1 MNALIVLPVR
11 AQPRR
16 KGKIAMKE
24 WFQSRQDKRV
34 TVETLLPDEKGGS
47 YTGTVAWVG
56 DDAVVIQL
64 PSQQRLINF
73 RAIESAADAQAF

>member
-1 MNALIVLPVR
+1 MMTMTRTGAP
-11 AQPRR
+11 
-16 KGKIAMKE
+16 KGQSEMKE

-56 DDAVVIQL
+56 DDAVVIQT
-64 PSQQRLINF
+64 PSQQRLIAF
-73 RAIESAADAQAF
+73 HAIESAADAQTF